1 MIAITKYLSE
11 ANEPA
16 GSTLSKMG
24 YWKDDN
30 GRWQPPGYKPPQV
43 AQTIPV
49 AAVEPQ
55 TVQVAPAAQPAAAQ
69 AVQPAA
75 TRVVKKAAPKI
86 TKRIVTAPQPPAGVP
101 AVQPA
106 VAQADDA
113 NIRRL
118 TASVKAGARVGSE
131 KGYEDAVKLAAA
143 RRAAAPV
150 QTVAAVHPPVAKIVT
165 PVTQPVVATQPVAQ
179 QVVAQQ
185 PVPVTNVAKAVRA
198 ADISGSQA
206 AGIALKKGAQS
217 AGEAVGSLGNKTMEL
232 AGEHPGMAGA
242 AAGVVGALGLRKL
255 FNRNKQQ
262 P

>member
-30 GRWQPPGYKPPQV
+30 GRWQPPGSKPLQV
-43 AQTIPV
+43 AQAIPA

-55 TVQVAPAAQPAAAQ
+55 TVQVAPAAAAQ

-75 TRVVKKAAPKI
+75 TRIVKKTAPKI

-179 QVVAQQ
+179 QLVAQQ

-255 FNRNKQQ
+255 LNRNKQQ